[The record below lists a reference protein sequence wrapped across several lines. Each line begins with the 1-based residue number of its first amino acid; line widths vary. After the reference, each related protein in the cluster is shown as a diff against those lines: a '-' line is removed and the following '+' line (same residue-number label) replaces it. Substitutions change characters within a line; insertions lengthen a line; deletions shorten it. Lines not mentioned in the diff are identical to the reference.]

1 MKVAPPSLLDCHWYA
16 SVVPVA
22 VTLKVA
28 VAGAVTVWSAGCTV
42 IAGATGAGVTVSRAA
57 LLVTLPRLLLTTT
70 RYKVPLW
77 PSAVAPVS
85 KLLFV
90 APAMAVKATPSAL
103 LDHW

>member
-1 MKVAPPSLLDCHWYA
+1 MASVGASGPPATGAKVAPASLLDCHWNA

-42 IAGATGAGVTVSRAA
+42 IAGATGAGVTVSCAA

-70 RYKVPLW
+70 R
-77 PSAVAPVS
+77 
-85 KLLFV
+85 
-90 APAMAVKATPSAL
+90 
-103 LDHW
+103 